1 MSILKFETRTPR
13 TLRGMYNY
21 LLDPTKTSEEGIFTI
36 GCNPRFA
43 VEEFEFVQKVY
54 LREQL
59 THPYLQVIFSFD
71 KNTTLP
77 LYVIKEISM
86 KIGLTLILDRRQV
99 FAAIHYLGKAAQK
112 IHCHY
117 IINYVSVDGALYSQ
131 TYSLRYYKKKVNDII
146 IPYGLKAIKMFDVD
160 ENLQLL
166 A

>member
-21 LLDPTKTSEEGIFTI
+21 LLDPTKTSEDGIFTI
-36 GCNPRFA
+36 GCNPRFV

-54 LREQL
+54 LREQII
-59 THPYLQVIFSFD
+59 HPYLQVIFSFD

-86 KIGLTLILDRRQV
+86 KIGLALILDRRQV

-117 IINYVSVDGALYSQ
+117 MINYVSVDGALYSQ
-131 TYSLRYYKKKVNDII
+131 TCSLRKYKKEVNEII
-146 IPYGLKAIKMFDVD
+146 VPYGLKPIKMFDVD

>member
-1 MSILKFETRTPR
+1 MSILKFEPRTPR

-36 GCNPRFA
+36 GCNPKFA

-54 LREQL
+54 LREQI

-99 FAAIHYLGKAAQK
+99 FAAIHYLGKAAHK

-117 IINYVSVDGALYSQ
+117 MINYVSVDGALYSQ
-131 TYSLRYYKKKVNDII
+131 TCSLRKYKKAVNEII
-146 IPYGLKAIKMFDVD
+146 VPYGLKPIKMFDV
-160 ENLQLL
+160 EGYVQNLE
-166 A
+166 

>member
-21 LLDPTKTSEEGIFTI
+21 LLDPTKTTEEGIFTI
-36 GCNPRFA
+36 GCNPRFV

-54 LREQL
+54 LREQI

-71 KNTTLP
+71 KNMTLP

-86 KIGLTLILDRRQV
+86 KIGQVLIVDRRQV

-117 IINYVSVDGALYSQ
+117 MINYISVDGELYSQ
-131 TYSLRYYKKKVNDII
+131 TYSLRKYKNAVNAIVV
-146 IPYGLKAIKMFDVD
+146 PYGLQPIEMFEV
-160 ENLQLL
+160 EGYVQNLE
-166 A
+166 